1 MEQSILIVDD
11 HLLVREGLKL
21 LIETH
26 PSYQICGEAENGQQ
40 ALELAEKLQPDLI
53 LMDINMPVMDG
64 IEALRQ
70 LMKRER
76 EIPVV
81 ILTTYN
87 EDDYMRQGLALGAK
101 GYLLKDASREVLFH
115 TLSSALRGEVLL
127 QPEVAAKVL
136 AAPHHSKPSTAVGE
150 APPLSDKELLVLQA
164 AARGYR
170 SKEIAFDL
178 GIAERTVKA
187 HLTNIYSKLGVDA
200 RPQAV
205 AVAIER
211 GWIHL

>member
-26 PSYQICGEAENGQQ
+26 PSYQVCGEAENGQQ

-70 LMKRER
+70 LMKREC

-136 AAPHHSKPSTAVGE
+136 AAPHRSKPSAAVAAE
-150 APPLSDKELLVLQA
+150 PPLSDKELLVLQA